1 MDRKTKEQVVA
12 DLHEKLKDFKLGILA
27 SYSGLD
33 VERLTSLRNNLRK
46 SDAEV
51 KVIKNTL
58 LRLASEGTDFGIA
71 QAHLKGPLALI
82 LANKD
87 VVEPTKILVEF
98 AKKNAEL
105 EVKAGVLEGKILT
118 PDQLNALASLPSRE
132 ILLGKLL
139 SVMVGVQ
146 GSFVNVLSAVPR
158 GLVQV
163 LNAIREK
170 KESGN

>member
-12 DLHEKLKDFKLGILA
+12 DLHEKLKEFKLGVLA

-33 VERLTSLRNNLRK
+33 VEKLTLLRNSLRK
-46 SDAEV
+46 SEAEV
-51 KVIKNTL
+51 KVVKNTL
-58 LRLASEGTDFGIA
+58 LGLASQGTDLSVA
-71 QAHLKGPLALI
+71 KDYLKGPLALI
-82 LANKD
+82 LTNKD

-98 AKKNAEL
+98 AKKNAQLEL
-105 EVKAGVLEGKILT
+105 KAGVLDGKILT
-118 PDQLNALASLPSRE
+118 QEQLGALALLPSRE

-139 SVMVGVQ
+139 SVMIGVQ
-146 GSFVNVLSAVPR
+146 GSLVNVLSAVPR

>member
-1 MDRKTKEQVVA
+1 LDRNTKEQVIT
-12 DLHEKLKDFKLGILA
+12 DLHEKLKDFKLAVLA

-33 VERLTSLRNNLRK
+33 VERLTLLRNNLRK

-51 KVIKNTL
+51 KVVKNTL
-58 LRLASEGTDFGIA
+58 LRIASEGTNFSVAKD
-71 QAHLKGPLALI
+71 QLKGPLALI
-82 LANKD
+82 LTNKD
-87 VVEPTKILVEF
+87 VVAPTKVLVEF
-98 AKKNAEL
+98 AKKNAQL
-105 EVKAGVLEGKILT
+105 EIKTGVLDGKLLT
-118 PDQLNALASLPSRE
+118 MDQLIALSMLPSRE

-146 GSFVNVLSAVPR
+146 GGLVNVLSAVPR

-163 LNAIREK
+163 LNGYREK